1 MTKKK
6 VLKYTGIVIVV
17 LLLLFAALFTKQKIE
32 IDRLQFSAV
41 DMSQIEDGTYCGEED
56 TTLVKVAVKVTVKDH
71 QIRDITL
78 TEHDNGLG
86 QKAEKIVKTMI
97 KNNTYDVDAVSSA
110 TISSQ
115 VIKRAVNDAL
125 ERRQLVKE

>member
-41 DMSQIEDGTYCGEED
+41 DMSQIEDGTYRGEED